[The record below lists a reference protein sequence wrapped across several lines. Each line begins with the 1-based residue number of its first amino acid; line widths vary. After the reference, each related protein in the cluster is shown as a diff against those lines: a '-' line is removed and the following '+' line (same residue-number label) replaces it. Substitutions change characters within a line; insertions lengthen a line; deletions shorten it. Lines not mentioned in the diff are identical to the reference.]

1 VDNLWNAVLGKVDG
15 QIRVFWNLKIFVH
28 PGQPSTDPLPRLIV
42 HAASVG
48 FLAVLDRSRDVDD
61 EVIAARTC
69 LMCNCL
75 TYNLPARLVR
85 CNWRRDD
92 RCASPRE
99 LRRDECYS
107 LQVIRALFPRKS
119 MV

>member
-1 VDNLWNAVLGKVDG
+1 VDDLWNALLGKVDG
-15 QIRVFWNLKIFVH
+15 QIRVFWNLEIFVH
-28 PGQPSTDPLPRLIV
+28 PGQPSTDPLPRLSV

-61 EVIAARTC
+61 EVVAARAC
-69 LMCNCL
+69 LMRDCL

-85 CNWRRDD
+85 RNRRRDD
-92 RCASPRE
+92 CCASPRE

-107 LQVIRALFPRKS
+107 LQVIRPLFPR
-119 MV
+119 